1 MPELPEVEIVK
12 QSLNRNIKFQEIKK
26 VVVRNRSLRFKIP
39 KNFESFLTNKKYYF
53 LNERVLF
60 IINIFWNYDCNLF
73 FNGMV

>member
-39 KNFESFLTNKKYYF
+39 KDFESFLINKKIDQISRKSKYLIIH
-53 LNERVLF
+53 LN
-60 IINIFWNYDCNLF
+60 NNT
-73 FNGMV
+73 

>member
-39 KNFESFLTNKKYYF
+39 KDFESFLINKKIDQIS
-53 LNERVLF
+53 R
-60 IINIFWNYDCNLF
+60 
-73 FNGMV
+73 